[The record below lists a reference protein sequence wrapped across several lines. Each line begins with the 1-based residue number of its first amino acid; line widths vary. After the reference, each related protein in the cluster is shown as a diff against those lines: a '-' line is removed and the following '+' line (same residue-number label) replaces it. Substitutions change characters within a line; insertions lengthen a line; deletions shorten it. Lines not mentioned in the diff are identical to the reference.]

1 MLDFGSRMAD
11 PEPERDD
18 NDLFAAAS
26 EEESAVSSFE
36 PEAKEEASSPIPE
49 PEEEFRAEPAVES
62 KPRRQL
68 FSFLRKGKTDP
79 LAEIDCAETAEV
91 LKAAREH
98 AGYTLQDVE
107 RETQIRVRY
116 LEALEQSDISRLPQQ
131 VYVLAYLR
139 KLCGLYRISPE
150 DEEALVRP
158 WRNLQRE
165 LPENLPATMIRDEE
179 KEPQSIW
186 TRAEFY
192 LLALGAII
200 VIGIVTFLVIFAVS
214 YFNSGRVE
222 PHFDND
228 SLLELQAKP
237 QLIVPDPSPARRP

>member
-1 MLDFGSRMAD
+1 MLDFGSRMAE

-26 EEESAVSSFE
+26 AEEPAVPSFE
-36 PEAKEEASSPIPE
+36 PEAKEEPPAPIPE
-49 PEEEFRAEPAVES
+49 PEEELRAEPAVES

-68 FSFLRKGKTDP
+68 FSFLRKRKADP

-91 LKAAREH
+91 LKAAREN
-98 AGYTLQDVE
+98 AGYSLQDVE

-116 LEALEQSDISRLPQQ
+116 LEALEQSDISHLPQQ

-200 VIGIVTFLVIFAVS
+200 VIGIVTFLVILTVS
-214 YFNSGRVE
+214 YFNRRVE

-228 SLLELQAKP
+228 SLLELQVKP
-237 QLIVPDPSPARRP
+237 QLVVPEPSPARRP